1 MNKKNLLFLIS
12 LFTISHVLFSQSIEI
27 DNEIFKFQID
37 KNFKISDNE
46 SNKIKIVKFES
57 VDKIEIAQ
65 EITLIESGINP
76 KDQNIK
82 DISDIS
88 SLEQFFMVSE
98 DFVKENDIDG
108 ITKINN
114 IDVFFSL
121 SLIKSFKDYNKTE
134 LKGYEFTAKYYF
146 FVKEKIYLLLY
157 QSKLINP
164 GGYDFNKKEIYTLM
178 EKRNNLGYLNE
189 ILQTLELK

>member
-1 MNKKNLLFLIS
+1 MIIFSRLFFLVFLLFP
-12 LFTISHVLFSQSIEI
+12 TSILLA
-27 DNEIFKFQID
+27 N
-37 KNFKISDNE
+37 
-46 SNKIKIVKFES
+46 
-57 VDKIEIAQ
+57 IEK
-65 EITLIESGINP
+65 GKWN
-76 KDQNIK
+76 
-82 DISDIS
+82 
-88 SLEQFFMVSE
+88 
-98 DFVKENDIDG
+98 FVKENDIDG

-164 GGYDFNKKEIYTLM
+164 GGYDLNKKEIYTLM